1 MSRSV
6 CRRNNVALVCV
17 FCALTVLLFLDVM
30 SRVDFLQTSLTTFS
44 QSVGQTSAGHIFLN
58 SAAPHLLPGTT
69 SCFVVKNSRYLL
81 NANGF
86 QIGHWGSVLTNILG
100 ALDAK
105 VSSPHASLL
114 QRVYVLFIDSKA
126 SGKKLRS
133 VEASAARSE
142 YMTSTLGVLKVLTG
156 LDFELLRSGA
166 EKNRFMTTTCF
177 QENTVF
183 VDAGSFPTDDGW
195 IGRFASSVPNVLSEH
210 FKCNQSA
217 TDDVL
222 IYNRRGTRRIVNEVE
237 VARALQE
244 KGLTT
249 KILTPNE
256 LSPVEQICEVTKN
269 RKMIITP
276 HGGHQGTLLFKR
288 QGVAVVVV
296 SPKSALLDCCYR
308 FFAKRSDPWYSIRGE
323 RAWSCPDVCSSSE
336 DAFFDPSCDDMC
348 IRRAR
353 REDIGVSLGALER
366 IVAKHFRSEE
376 RAITGISG

>member
-1 MSRSV
+1 MTRSV
-6 CRRNNVALVCV
+6 CRRNTVAVVCV
-17 FCALTVLLFLDVM
+17 FCAPTVLLFLDVI
-30 SRVDFLQTSLTTFS
+30 SRVDFLQTSLTTFP

-69 SCFVVKNSRYLL
+69 LCFVVKNSRYLL

-86 QIGHWGSVLTNILG
+86 QIGHWGSVLTSILG
-100 ALDAK
+100 RLDEK

-142 YMTSTLGVLKVLTG
+142 YMTSTLGVLNVLTG
-156 LDFELLRSGA
+156 LDFELVRSGA
-166 EKNRFMTTTCF
+166 EKNRLMTTTCF

-195 IGRFASSVPNVLSEH
+195 IGRFASSVPRVLSEH

-222 IYNRRGTRRIVNEVE
+222 IYNRRGTRRIVNDVE

-256 LSPVEQICEVTKN
+256 LSPMEQICEVTKN
-269 RKMIITP
+269 RKIIITP
-276 HGGHQGTLLFKR
+276 HGGHQGTFLFKR

-296 SPKSALLDCCYR
+296 SPKSALLECYR

-323 RAWSCPDVCSSSE
+323 RAWSCPNVCSSSE
-336 DAFFDPSCDDMC
+336 DAFFDPSCDGMC

-353 REDIGVSLGALER
+353 REDDIDVSLAALER
-366 IVAKHFRSEE
+366 IVDMHFRSEE
-376 RAITGISG
+376 EL